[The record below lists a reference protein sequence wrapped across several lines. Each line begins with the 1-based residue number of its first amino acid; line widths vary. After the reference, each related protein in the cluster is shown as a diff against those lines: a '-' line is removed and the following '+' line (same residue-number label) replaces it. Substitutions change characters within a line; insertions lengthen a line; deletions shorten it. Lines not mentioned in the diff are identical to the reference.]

1 MEKDFHYYLIYSMAA
16 LTQQPDAEIIAF
28 ASQFVDDNNERQFTL
43 DENKKI
49 PFPSKIPANGGN
61 YYPIMT
67 QSMSPK
73 SLDMYVQK
81 YVYVPFHFLPGDDT
95 VVFKDKEEKDIRNKL
110 NTTPDSENARK
121 LMDAALK
128 SNNPYRLGITLH
140 TYADTWSHQNFTGL
154 REDWNSVYPWYNIFK
169 SLAPN
174 IGHAEAGHS
183 PDVISETWTDH
194 RLHQKIVN
202 EKRAIDAIR
211 AIYQKLRK
219 KSGNGPLWGDVRL
232 KYLKL
237 LRIPKYDDRKD
248 AIVDFT
254 RGEANVDIPTYERK
268 KWIDE
273 ALLKEEGKEV
283 KMHSN
288 FERSHWHH
296 FHQAAKEHFSQALTL
311 IVGL

>member
-16 LTQQPDAEIIAF
+16 LTQQPDAEIIAY

-43 DENKKI
+43 EEEKKI

-81 YVYVPFHFLPGDDT
+81 YVYVPFHFLPGDDN
-95 VVFKDKEEKDIRNKL
+95 VVIKNSRNKL
-110 NTTPDSENARK
+110 NTTPNSINARK

-169 SLAPN
+169 SLVPN
-174 IGHAEAGHS
+174 IGHAEVGHS
-183 PDVISETWTDH
+183 PDMIPETWTDH

-211 AIYQKLRK
+211 AIYQRLRK

-237 LRIPKYDDRKD
+237 LRIHRYGDRVK
-248 AIVDFT
+248 AIVAFT
-254 RGEANVDIPTYERK
+254 KGEAGVDIPKYERE
-268 KWIDE
+268 KWIGE
-273 ALLKEEGKEV
+273 ALLKKEGEETRMK
-283 KMHSN
+283 SN

-296 FHQAAKEHFSQALTL
+296 FHLAAKDHFSQALTL